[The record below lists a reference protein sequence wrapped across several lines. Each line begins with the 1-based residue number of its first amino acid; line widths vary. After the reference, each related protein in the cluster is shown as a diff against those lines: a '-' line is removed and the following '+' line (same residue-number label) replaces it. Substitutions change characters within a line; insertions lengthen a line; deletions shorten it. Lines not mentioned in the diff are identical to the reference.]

1 MKDYTVK
8 LSIIEQLSSGEF
20 KSGESLGRSLGMSRA
35 AVSKQIKSMSD
46 LGLDVFSVPGR
57 GYMLAKPIELLD
69 LTWLSKQCVAP
80 IHLYPIIDST
90 NKYLLARVSELESG
104 ETCLAEFQS
113 AGKGR
118 RGRDWVSPFGSN
130 LYLSMYWRLEAGIA
144 AAMGLSLVVGVAI
157 ADALTEYGVNNVKL
171 KWPNDIYVDDRKLA
185 GILVELSGQ
194 AGDAADLV
202 IGLGLNLNMSDS
214 VQGIT
219 QPWIAL
225 ESAVDG
231 EIERNKLTA
240 AIIQKL
246 HTELLQYESFGMSGM
261 VERWNKY
268 DNYMGKPIK
277 LIMGERVIEG
287 VAKGIES
294 SGAIQIETNKG
305 IESFI
310 GGEISLR
317 PL

>member
-8 LSIIEQLSSGEF
+8 LSIIEQLSSGGF

-144 AAMGLSLVVGVAI
+144 AAMGLSLVVGIAI

-214 VQGIT
+214 VQGIS

-225 ESAVDG
+225 KSAVDG

-246 HTELLQYESFGMSGM
+246 HTELLQYESFGMNGM

-268 DNYMGKPIK
+268 DNYMDKPIK

>member
-1 MKDYTVK
+1 MKDYSVK
-8 LSIIEQLSSGEF
+8 LSIIELLSRGEF
-20 KSGESLGRSLGMSRA
+20 QSGESLGHALGMSRA
-35 AVSKQIKSMSD
+35 AISKQIKSMSE

-69 LTWLSKQCVAP
+69 LAWLSAQSRAP
-80 IHLYPIIDST
+80 IHLFPIIDST
-90 NKYLLARVSELESG
+90 NKYLLERVSELESG

-130 LYLSMYWRLEAGIA
+130 LYLSMYWKLEAGIA
-144 AAMGLSLVVGVAI
+144 AAMGLSLVVGIAI
-157 ADALTEYGVNNVKL
+157 ADALTAYGVNNVKL

-202 IGLGLNLNMSDS
+202 IGLGLNLNMPDS

-225 ESAVDG
+225 NSVFDG
-231 EIERNKLTA
+231 DIERNKLTA

-246 HTELLQYESFGMSGM
+246 HAELTQYESAGMKGM

-287 VAKGIES
+287 IAMGIEN
-294 SGAIQIETNKG
+294 SGAIQIKTDKG